1 MRVQTCYFCSGPI
14 YPGHGIMFV
23 RNDSKEFRFCRSKCH
38 KNFKMKRNPRK
49 VRWTKAFRKAAGK
62 EMVVDA
68 TLAFAARRNVPVKY
82 NRETV
87 QKTLQAMERVA
98 EIRKRRENAFHR
110 ARMQGNREKEVAAAR
125 KLIAANVPQFAGV
138 EEVAEEDADEEEMV
152 LDEES
157 DEEEERQVVAEKQK
171 IKIPILLKNKTRKH
185 KVAERMDVD

>member
-1 MRVQTCYFCSGPI
+1 
-14 YPGHGIMFV
+14 MFV

-68 TLAFAARRNVPVKY
+68 TLAFAARRNIPVKY

-87 QKTLQAMERVA
+87 QKTLAAMERVA

-125 KLIAANVPQFAGV
+125 KLIAANVPQFASGV
-138 EEVAEEDADEEEMV
+138 EEIKEEEEDAAELLTGDEDEEMV

-157 DEEEERQVVAEKQK
+157 EEEEEPVVEKQK
-171 IKIPILLKNKTRKH
+171 VKIPILLKNKSRKQQQRS
-185 KVAERMDVD
+185 AQRMEVD